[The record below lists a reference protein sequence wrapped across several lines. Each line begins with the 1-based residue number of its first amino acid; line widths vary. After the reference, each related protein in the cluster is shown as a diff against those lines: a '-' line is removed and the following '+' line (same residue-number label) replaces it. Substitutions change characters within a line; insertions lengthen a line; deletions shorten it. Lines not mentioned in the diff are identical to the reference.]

1 MQKYI
6 QAIAHRLKVG
16 FFTIPSISDWLY
28 VGAILLVY
36 AATALPLGF
45 LSGWLQFQIVSG
57 GWIKIIGIII
67 RAFFVPGISE
77 ELIFRVLLL
86 PHPTENLSLTRKWLW
101 GSIGLFIFIIY
112 HPLQT
117 VTTFPP
123 AFATFNHPV
132 FLLLA
137 AFLGI
142 ACTLAY
148 WRSGSVWTAIFIH
161 WLIVSI
167 WLVLLGGG
175 DRLSV
180 ISDQ

>member
-1 MQKYI
+1 MQKYV
-6 QAIAHRLKVG
+6 QAIAHRLQVG
-16 FFTIPSISDWLY
+16 FSTVPSVSDWLY
-28 VGAILLVY
+28 AAVLLSIY
-36 AATALPLGF
+36 AAISLPFGF
-45 LSGWLQFQIVSG
+45 LSGWLQFQVIAG
-57 GWIKIIGIII
+57 GWVKIVGVVI

-86 PHPTENLSLTRKWLW
+86 PYPTENIFPTTKWLW
-101 GSIGLFIFIIY
+101 GSLGLFIFIIY

-117 VTTFPP
+117 VTTFPT

-137 AFLGI
+137 ALLGI

-161 WLIVSI
+161 WIVVAV
-167 WLVLLGGG
+167 WLVLLGGYG
-175 DRLSV
+175 RLFIKV
-180 ISDQ
+180 